1 MRPPFK
7 SIHRGADMLPTDK
20 RPTTSTAGAREET
33 PGRACATS
41 LLSPPWLSEQT
52 YVTMSRCR
60 KQLNVDWLTERANSR
75 EIVNILANQVIWRK
89 SQDSHRM
96 WRRIHTSRSEYVSSG
111 VLAMTLDK
119 VNRFWLERPLKVE
132 SHAEIIVRP
141 LSHTHKPNLT

>member
-1 MRPPFK
+1 
-7 SIHRGADMLPTDK
+7 MLPTDK
-20 RPTTSTAGAREET
+20 RPTTSTAEVREET

-52 YVTMSRCR
+52 YVTTSRCR
-60 KQLNVDWLTERANSR
+60 KQLNADWLTERANSR

-89 SQDSHRM
+89 SQDSHPM

-111 VLAMTLDK
+111 VLAMTLDE
-119 VNRFWLERPLKVE
+119 VNRFWRERPLKVE

-141 LSHTHKPNLT
+141 LSLTHTHKPNLT